1 MTPVGLSP
9 SVSSMAKSCCIGD
22 ELGVVLIG
30 RLHRGESCPAT
41 VHSGLTA
48 PQTDLER
55 RAFLVL
61 VLQPERALGHV
72 GPWAGRVVG
81 EVAQTMGGGQHD
93 VRLDELPG
101 AFDDRARVLV
111 GRVGDR
117 QQADPFQRRQARIA
131 GGRLGRRGVGD
142 HLRQMDPA
150 VVPRARAAASTRTAA
165 RVAPTLATNASAATA
180 KPNARMRTPPAVAP
194 DRPLQA

>member
-1 MTPVGLSP
+1 M
-9 SVSSMAKSCCIGD
+9 SSMAKSCWRRPAWR
-22 ELGVVLIG
+22 
-30 RLHRGESCPAT
+30 RLFRRFHRGEIARQGPQRIDRAT
-41 VHSGLTA
+41 E
-48 PQTDLER
+48 DLER
-55 RAFLVL
+55 RALLVL

-72 GPWAGRVVG
+72 GPRAGRLVG

-117 QQADPFQRRQARIA
+117 QQADPFERRQARIA

-142 HLRQMDPA
+142 HLRQTDPTVA
-150 VVPRARAAASTRTAA
+150 PARARR
-165 RVAPTLATNASAATA
+165 RVDEDGRLRRAEVSDKRQRADGEAQCAHANPPT
-180 KPNARMRTPPAVAP
+180 VAP
-194 DRPLQA
+194 DRRGRA